1 MDKNTS
7 TSILLVLFFFLS
19 ILAQAQEG
27 ESLFKSKCATCHKT
41 SNKRSIGPGLA
52 NVHEKYTKEWFKNF
66 VNSSQTLIKS
76 GDADAVKIFEEYNKV
91 IMPDQALSDAEL
103 NALFDYIKS
112 VSPAKS
118 EVAATETVEDK
129 ITPFEPTK
137 EEILIGQNLFS
148 GKKRFKNG
156 GPSCISCHDLRYD
169 DIIAGGGLSVN
180 LTDVYDRLKKEGL
193 EGMITGL
200 PFPQMK
206 ISYQN
211 NQITEEETT
220 QLIAFLKEVSEQR
233 YYQLGLTS
241 YKNVLLICGIIGAI
255 LLMGIFPLFWYK
267 RKKESVNK
275 RIYERQIKSHN

>member
-19 ILAQAQEG
+19 ILTQAQNG
-27 ESLFKSKCATCHKT
+27 ESLFKSKCAACHKT
-41 SNKRSIGPGLA
+41 SDKRLIGPGLA
-52 NVHEKYTKEWFKNF
+52 NVHEKYTKEWFKSF

-91 IMPDQALSDAEL
+91 VMPDQTLSDAEL
-103 NALFDYIKS
+103 SALYDYFKS
-112 VSPAKS
+112 VSPAKTG
-118 EVAATETVEDK
+118 VAATETVEEK
-129 ITPFEPTK
+129 EVPFEPTK
-137 EEILIGQNLFS
+137 EDILIGQNLFS

-156 GPSCISCHDLRYD
+156 GVSCISCHDLRYD
-169 DIIAGGGLSVN
+169 SIIAGGGLAIE
-180 LTDVYDRLKKEGL
+180 LTDAYDRLKKEGV

-211 NQITEEETT
+211 NQITEEETA
-220 QLIAFLKEVSEQR
+220 QLVAFLKEVSEQR

-241 YKNVLLICGIIGAI
+241 YKNILLIWGIVGAI
-255 LLMGIFPLFWYK
+255 ILMGILPLFWHN

-275 RIYERQIKSHN
+275 RIYERQIKSRN